1 MRTNYWRCHEQKW
14 FIKIRGG
21 RRIRA
26 YLNLSLA
33 AAAASTDYW
42 KDGRAE
48 GGDLHLVLR
57 LHPPAR
63 RPRPL
68 PPASPSLPPVV
79 WKNMF
84 VFGEKSKGAATA
96 AAAADITRPRG
107 RRSRRRR
114 AAAGAASPVAAAG
127 GLTGDAKAGSKR
139 RKYFDAFL
147 LLLLPTFLL
156 HLLTTLQTAATT
168 CTSLFP
174 FFSLSIV
181 WTVFVAF
188 RHVFRASSSSPP
200 DRL

>member
-1 MRTNYWRCHEQKW
+1 MSRSGSLVQRSRT
-14 FIKIRGG
+14 G

-33 AAAASTDYW
+33 AAATSTDYW
-42 KDGRAE
+42 TDGRAE

-63 RPRPL
+63 PSPSL
-68 PPASPSLPPVV
+68 PASPSLPPVV

-84 VFGEKSKGAATA
+84 VFGEKSKGAA
-96 AAAADITRPRG
+96 ADITRPRG
-107 RRSRRRR
+107 RRR
-114 AAAGAASPVAAAG
+114 AAAAAASPVAAAG

-156 HLLTTLQTAATT
+156 HLLTTLQTATNHMHVPP
-168 CTSLFP
+168 SLHQSIDRLDGVCRVSP
-174 FFSLSIV
+174 CFSR
-181 WTVFVAF
+181 AF
-188 RHVFRASSSSPP
+188 SSPSP

>member
-1 MRTNYWRCHEQKW
+1 MSRSGSLVQRSRT
-14 FIKIRGG
+14 G

-33 AAAASTDYW
+33 AATSTDYW
-42 KDGRAE
+42 KDGRRAAATFT
-48 GGDLHLVLR
+48 LFYACTLLPVV
-57 LHPPAR
+57 
-63 RPRPL
+63 PL

-84 VFGEKSKGAATA
+84 VFGEKSKGAA
-96 AAAADITRPRG
+96 ADITRPRG
-107 RRSRRRR
+107 RRR
-114 AAAGAASPVAAAG
+114 AAAASPMAAAG

-147 LLLLPTFLL
+147 LLLPTFLL
-156 HLLTTLQTAATT
+156 HLLTTLQTDRHHMHVP
-168 CTSLFP
+168 P
-174 FFSLSIV
+174 FLSLSIV

>member
-1 MRTNYWRCHEQKW
+1 MSRSGSLVKRSRN
-14 FIKIRGG
+14 G

-33 AAAASTDYW
+33 AAATSTDYW
-42 KDGRAE
+42 KDGRAAATFT
-48 GGDLHLVLR
+48 LFYACTLLPVV
-57 LHPPAR
+57 
-63 RPRPL
+63 PL

-84 VFGEKSKGAATA
+84 VFGEKSKGAA
-96 AAAADITRPRG
+96 ADITRPRG

-114 AAAGAASPVAAAG
+114 RAAAASPVAAAG

-147 LLLLPTFLL
+147 LLLPTFLL
-156 HLLTTLQTAATT
+156 HLLTTLQTDRHHMHVP
-168 CTSLFP
+168 P
-174 FFSLSIV
+174 FLSLSIV